1 MAEEKM
7 HLLRDASRG
16 RSVRDRANKIVEQ
29 QERINGIKSKI
40 AALVQAEE
48 SVQTPIVAATLG
60 PLPSNSDIGTSVV
73 IHREILGLAL
83 PITSSGSQETPM
95 AVDSEGNKNDRISNS
110 GYVVLSLQ
118 LSSG

>member
-73 IHREILGLAL
+73 IHQEILGL
-83 PITSSGSQETPM
+83 PITGSGSQETPM